1 MHKVKI
7 ECHRT
12 LCYTMDTSCV
22 GLEVRLVTDLSGGSV
37 MVNADVKLDLTSK
50 QGLTEACASIYM
62 LIL

>member
-1 MHKVKI
+1 
-7 ECHRT
+7 
-12 LCYTMDTSCV
+12 MDTSCV

-37 MVNADVKLDLTSK
+37 TVNADVKLDLTSK